1 MNEIIIDKFLL
12 VTPTEHVAFH
22 DQVLLHIQAGYID
35 MARMSFNGGDF
46 LSFRSLVNEIYLA
59 EDTLGRG
66 MDRIMYAKVLKFV
79 ILRTFEDRIA
89 DLEVQNK
96 LISKMFELQITL
108 PQSVIEHL
116 YYVLAKISS
125 CQAAFDKLLDEH
137 ELSLA
142 NHALNHCI
150 DKLRRTIDNNSH
162 DVWGRIW
169 ECSQA
174 RECYEERSL
183 SVQTMTKFKTRRRGY
198 V

>member
-46 LSFRSLVNEIYLA
+46 LSFRNLVNEIYLA
-59 EDTLGRG
+59 DDTLGRG

-89 DLEVQNK
+89 ELEVQNK
-96 LISKMFELQITL
+96 LINRIFELQIAP

-116 YYVLAKISS
+116 YFILAKIAS
-125 CQAAFDKLLDEH
+125 CQVAFDKLLDEH

-162 DVWGRIW
+162 DVWSRIW
-169 ECSQA
+169 ECSQT
-174 RECYEERSL
+174 REDNEERFFST
-183 SVQTMTKFKTRRRGY
+183 QTINKFKTRRRNY